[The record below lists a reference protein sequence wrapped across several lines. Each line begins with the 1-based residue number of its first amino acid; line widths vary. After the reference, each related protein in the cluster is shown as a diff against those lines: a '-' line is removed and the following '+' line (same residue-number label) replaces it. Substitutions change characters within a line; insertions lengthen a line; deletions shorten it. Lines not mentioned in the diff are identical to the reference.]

1 MSAIQEAG
9 NGISLSLTKEFLQD
23 LAIVQVLCQVIHN
36 DPLSHQNIID
46 PVDQELEITEQ
57 DSRFNTTL
65 INNVIITDYLGQKLK

>member
-23 LAIVQVLCQVIHN
+23 LAIVQVLCQVFHN

-46 PVDQELEITEQ
+46 PVDQDLEITEQ